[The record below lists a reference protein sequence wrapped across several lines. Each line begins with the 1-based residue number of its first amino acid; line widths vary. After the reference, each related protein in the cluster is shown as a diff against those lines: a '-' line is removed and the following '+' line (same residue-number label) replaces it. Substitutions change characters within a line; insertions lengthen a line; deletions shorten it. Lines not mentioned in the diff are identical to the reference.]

1 MNDNSTRATLL
12 LKIRDRS
19 DATAWTDFV
28 QIYAP
33 LLYAYALKAGLQD
46 ADAADLAQDTMR
58 QVICHI
64 DRFEYQ
70 RDRGSFRGW
79 LFTIARNGIR
89 KNARSAAKKP
99 RGVGDTTHQEL
110 LSEQAAP
117 VEQDPWEP
125 EYRRRIFEVASEK
138 IKEDFHLATW
148 QAFWRTSVD
157 GVAAAEVAAELG
169 VSLGAVYIARSR
181 VLSRLREEVR
191 ELDE

>member
-1 MNDNSTRATLL
+1 ML

-28 QIYAP
+28 QIYTP

-46 ADAADLAQDTMR
+46 ADAADLAQDTLR
-58 QVICHI
+58 QVVCHI

-89 KNARSAAKKP
+89 KNALKTTKNP

-110 LSEQAAP
+110 LSEQPAP
-117 VEQDPWEP
+117 DEQDPWEP

-138 IKEDFHLATW
+138 IKGDFHLATW

-157 GVAAAEVAAELG
+157 GIAAAEVAAELG
-169 VSLGAVYIARSR
+169 VSVGAVYIARSR

-191 ELDE
+191 KLDE